1 MSMSVQPKKIRVVFW
16 GLFLAAALTG
26 CQTIQYYSQAISG
39 QNRILQSR
47 QPISEITADPNSSE
61 ILRQRL
67 AFIMDVRGFAEDD
80 LQLPVGNNYLTYVD
94 LKRPYVAW
102 NVVATPEFSMV
113 PKTWCYPFVGCA
125 AYRGYFAEAD
135 AYNYSE
141 SLKNDGYDVN
151 VGGVTAYSTLGW
163 FDDPVLST
171 FIRRSK
177 ASSAALLFHE
187 LAHQVLYVPDDT
199 TFNESFATFVEQE
212 GLRRWQK
219 ASGNSVIYREYLT
232 NYRRQQQFVRL
243 VLEYRQKLELL
254 YQTDLAPNRKRIEKA
269 SIFADLRNKFNH
281 LKTKQPGLAAYD
293 GWMNRPLNNAKI
305 SGIVAYHDF
314 VPAFGKI
321 LAEKN
326 GDLAQFY
333 EACRQLA
340 QKKKDDR
347 HRFLKDAMLTVPVAA
362 MTKIQDRVKS
372 RFSKSP

>member
-1 MSMSVQPKKIRVVFW
+1 MMVQFKKILAVFS
-16 GLFLAAALTG
+16 GLFVSTTLTG

-39 QNRILQSR
+39 QHRILQSR

-61 ILRQRL
+61 MLRQRL
-67 AFIMDVRGFAEDD
+67 SFIMDVRAFAEDE
-80 LQLPVGNNYLTYVD
+80 LKLPVANNYLTYVD

-135 AYNYSE
+135 ARQYAD
-141 SLKNDGYDVN
+141 SLKKQGYDVH

-187 LAHQVLYVPDDT
+187 VAHQVLYVPDDT

-219 ASGNSVIYREYLT
+219 ASGNSTIYNEYLN
-232 NYRRQQQFVRL
+232 NYRLQQQFIGL
-243 VLEYRQKLELL
+243 ILKYRQKLELL
-254 YQTDLAPNRKRIEKA
+254 YQTDLAPTQKRIEKA
-269 SIFADLRNKFNH
+269 AVLTGLRNKFSQV
-281 LKTKQPGLAAYD
+281 KTTQTGLAIYND
-293 GWMNRPLNNAKI
+293 WINSPLNNAKL
-305 SGIVAYHDF
+305 SGIAAYHDF
-314 VPAFGKI
+314 VPAFSVI
-321 LAEKN
+321 LAENN

-333 EACRQLA
+333 KACRELA
-340 QKKKDDR
+340 QKKKDERNRILDKAMQRRPETASTEYHAYQLDR
-347 HRFLKDAMLTVPVAA
+347 
-362 MTKIQDRVKS
+362 
-372 RFSKSP
+372 